1 MTSTLSEFS
10 SRGGKP
16 ALENANAARSGEAA
30 ILQLRHQQSAFPSID
45 HDSAVE
51 LSSTHHGAVEGAT
64 RVPRLLVVS
73 DTLRPD
79 PNGVALIA
87 LHTSEIL
94 SHRASVHLFG
104 PAGAEVPESVT
115 YTPVKRS
122 RIGTPD
128 CRLPSPQSRL
138 LAEAVEA
145 SDRIVVHTLGP
156 LGCAA
161 LFYARR
167 IGKHSTLFLH
177 NDLSMLMRHTVGR
190 RLGRAAAQW
199 TASTIERWAVRRASR
214 VLAPRSLGWSD
225 CEVFRLDPPM
235 VRAHACPVQP
245 VDGPLTIAYHGRVSH
260 EKAVDVTVRAIAC
273 ADPDHSRFRLR
284 IIGDGSQMTAT
295 LNLAEELGVPVEHV
309 PWCDEP
315 TRAIADA
322 HIYVTSSRTETYSIA
337 TLEAMSC
344 GLPVIARSVG
354 EISSYLTD
362 GVNGLLFRDDSELA
376 GLLLTAANDPRLR
389 EQLSTRAAA
398 AATHRSVWEQFADAS
413 DLP

>member
-1 MTSTLSEFS
+1 M
-10 SRGGKP
+10 
-16 ALENANAARSGEAA
+16 
-30 ILQLRHQQSAFPSID
+30 
-45 HDSAVE
+45 
-51 LSSTHHGAVEGAT
+51 GA
-64 RVPRLLVVS
+64 PRLLVVS
-73 DTLRPD
+73 DTLGPD

-94 SHRASVHLFG
+94 SHHTSVHLFG
-104 PAGAEVPESVT
+104 PAGADAPDSVT

-122 RIGTPD
+122 RIGNPD
-128 CRLPSPQSRL
+128 CRLPSLQLHR

-145 SDRIVVHTLGP
+145 SDRVVVHTLGP

-167 IGKHSTLFLH
+167 QGKHSTLFLH

-214 VLAPRSLGWSD
+214 VLAPRSLGWTD

-235 VRAHACPVQP
+235 VRSHACAVAP

-273 ADPDHSRFRLR
+273 ADPDHSLFRLR
-284 IIGDGSQMTAT
+284 IIGDGSQLAAT
-295 LNLAEELGVPVEHV
+295 LSLAAELGVPVEHV
-309 PWCDEP
+309 PWCNEP
-315 TRAIADA
+315 IRALANA
-322 HIYVTSSRTETYSIA
+322 HIYVMSSRTETYSIA

-354 EISSYLTD
+354 EISTYLTN
-362 GVNGLLFRDDSELA
+362 GVNGLLFQEDDELS
-376 GLLLTAANDPRLR
+376 GLLLTVANDHQLR
-389 EQLSTRAAA
+389 ERLSARAAA

>member
-1 MTSTLSEFS
+1 M
-10 SRGGKP
+10 
-16 ALENANAARSGEAA
+16 
-30 ILQLRHQQSAFPSID
+30 ILQLRRQQNASPSLEPESAIGLLSEQRRG
-45 HDSAVE
+45 VE
-51 LSSTHHGAVEGAT
+51 VAT
-64 RVPRLLVVS
+64 RAPRLLVVS

-94 SHRASVHLFG
+94 SRRGSVHLFG
-104 PAGAEVPESVT
+104 PAGADAPESVT

-128 CRLPSPQSRL
+128 CRLPSPRFHL

-145 SDRIVVHTLGP
+145 SDQVVVHTLGP

-161 LFYARR
+161 LFYASRM
-167 IGKHSTLFLH
+167 GKHSTLFLH

-214 VLAPRSLGWSD
+214 VLAPRSLGWTD

-235 VRAHACPVQP
+235 VRSHACLAQP

-260 EKAVDVTVRAIAC
+260 EKAVDVTVRAIAS
-273 ADPDHSRFRLR
+273 ADPDHSRFRFR
-284 IIGDGSQMTAT
+284 IIGDGSQMAAT
-295 LNLAEELGVPVEHV
+295 LELAEELGVPVEHV
-309 PWCDEP
+309 PWCNEP
-315 TRAIADA
+315 TGAIAGA
-322 HIYVTSSRTETYSIA
+322 HIYVMSSRTETYSIA

-354 EISSYLTD
+354 EISSYLSD
-362 GVNGLLFRDDSELA
+362 GVNGLLFHDDEELA
-376 GLLLTAANDPRLR
+376 GLLLAVADDPSLR
-389 EQLSTRAAA
+389 ERLSARAAA

-413 DLP
+413 VLS

>member
-1 MTSTLSEFS
+1 MTDPRRPLGT
-10 SRGGKP
+10 
-16 ALENANAARSGEAA
+16 
-30 ILQLRHQQSAFPSID
+30 
-45 HDSAVE
+45 
-51 LSSTHHGAVEGAT
+51 TT
-64 RVPRLLVVS
+64 RLPRLLIVS

-104 PAGAEVPESVT
+104 PAGADAPDSVT

-128 CRLPSPQSRL
+128 CRLPSPRFRP

-167 IGKHSTLFLH
+167 LGKHSTLFLH

-214 VLAPRSLGWSD
+214 VLAPRSLGWTD
-225 CEVFRLDPPM
+225 CEVFRLDPPL
-235 VRAHACPVQP
+235 VRSRACPAQP
-245 VDGPLTIAYHGRVSH
+245 AEGPLTIAYHGRVSH
-260 EKAVDVTVRAIAC
+260 EKAVDVIVRAMAC

-284 IIGDGSQMTAT
+284 IIGDGSQMASTLDLAT
-295 LNLAEELGVPVEHV
+295 ELGVPVEHV
-309 PWCDEP
+309 PWCNEP
-315 TRAIADA
+315 INALADA
-322 HIYVTSSRTETYSIA
+322 NIYVMPSRTETYSIA

-354 EISSYLTD
+354 EISTYLTD
-362 GVNGLLFRDDSELA
+362 GENGLLFQNDDELS
-376 GLLLTAANDPRLR
+376 GLLLTVANDSALRARL
-389 EQLSTRAAA
+389 SARAAA

-413 DLP
+413 DRP

>member
-1 MTSTLSEFS
+1 MSSEQY
-10 SRGGKP
+10 RDAK
-16 ALENANAARSGEAA
+16 N
-30 ILQLRHQQSAFPSID
+30 
-45 HDSAVE
+45 
-51 LSSTHHGAVEGAT
+51 TT
-64 RVPRLLVVS
+64 RPPRLLVVS

-94 SHRASVHLFG
+94 SQRAPVHLFG
-104 PAGAEVPESVT
+104 PAGADAPASVT
-115 YTPVKRS
+115 YTAVKRS

-128 CRLPSPQSRL
+128 CMLPSPRL
-138 LAEAVEA
+138 HLLEEAVKA
-145 SDRIVVHTLGP
+145 SDRVVVHTLGP

-167 IGKHSTLFLH
+167 HGKHSTLFLH

-214 VLAPRSLGWSD
+214 VLAPKSLGWTD
-225 CEVFRLDPPM
+225 CEVFRLDPPLARS
-235 VRAHACPVQP
+235 RACLAQP
-245 VDGPLTIAYHGRVSH
+245 ADGVLTIAYHGRVSH
-260 EKAVDVTVRAIAC
+260 EKAVDVIVRAIAG
-273 ADPDHSRFRLR
+273 ADPEHRRFRLR
-284 IIGDGSQMTAT
+284 IIGDGSQMSST
-295 LNLAEELGVPVEHV
+295 LRLAEELGVPVEHV
-309 PWCDEP
+309 PWCNEP
-315 TRAIADA
+315 IKALAGA
-322 HIYVTSSRTETYSIA
+322 HIYVMASRTETYSIA

-362 GVNGLLFRDDSELA
+362 GVNGLLFQGDHELA
-376 GLLLTAANDPRLR
+376 GLLLSVANDPSLRARLSA
-389 EQLSTRAAA
+389 EAAA

-413 DLP
+413 VGL